1 MVLLTKGLDSLP
13 PGFYFLRTTQV
24 KPVLAPKSLNAV
36 KSFRPIA
43 ANDDAQVRR
52 WLCRCSP
59 PPPPHP
65 PPSTTLATV
74 TRPTPGTP
82 HTLTLHTLRTLR
94 TLRAAPTRACHAWLG
109 APLAGAT
116 RVRVSTEDGD
126 RRATLAPR
134 PPLAQAGVA
143 RGAASRSVTRL
154 GGGARRRPG
163 WPATPEIAPGD
174 EPLERPWHVHVFM
187 MCLWRAYGVTW
198 CLWDAR

>member
-1 MVLLTKGLDSLP
+1 MLQGR
-13 PGFYFLRTTQV
+13 GG
-24 KPVLAPKSLNAV
+24 
-36 KSFRPIA
+36 
-43 ANDDAQVRR
+43 AQGRA
-52 WLCRCSP
+52 
-59 PPPPHP
+59 PHP
-65 PPSTTLATV
+65 PHSGDGTPRKAPKKGPRWPSGHQNDHTIQEIPLSQPSTRSDKYRILWV
-74 TRPTPGTP
+74 LDVPDGTP
-82 HTLTLHTLRTLR
+82 HTLTLHTLRSLR